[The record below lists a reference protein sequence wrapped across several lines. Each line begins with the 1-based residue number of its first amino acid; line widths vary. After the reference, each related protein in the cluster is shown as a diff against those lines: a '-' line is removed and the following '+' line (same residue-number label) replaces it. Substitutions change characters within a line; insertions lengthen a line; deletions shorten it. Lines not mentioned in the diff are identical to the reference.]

1 MGRAAPVIRVRRAVN
16 SIDLP
21 RQARNPSP
29 GSPGNSSWKMR
40 LLTQQVTPP
49 SVLRSALLAVLIST
63 AKGGRNST
71 TPSLGMGHALH
82 QQLEGRVVGDVL
94 ARHQLVTPWI
104 ISRKV
109 ANVRCT

>member
-1 MGRAAPVIRVRRAVN
+1 MGGAAPVIRVRRAVN
-16 SIDLP
+16 SIDLL

-29 GSPGNSSWKMR
+29 GTPGNSSWKMR
-40 LLTQQVTPP
+40 LLTQQVTP
-49 SVLRSALLAVLIST
+49 SVLRSALLAVLIGT
-63 AKGGRNST
+63 AKWGRNST